1 MISEDALK
9 PVSPLPAPATLLHT
23 TSRSMAIVSL
33 CTTSLLTL
41 LLSGTCGHSPASA
54 TPTDELPSTTTTT
67 TTASTSDEDAR
78 KNSAR
83 LEIAL
88 LKQPRPGTLFNR
100 VLDWHTDHDTLT
112 DYLHRLQQ
120 TATPENSAAQ
130 LLLGLVLLH
139 QERPAEALPLLQSAA
154 TARPTDPVA
163 AWQLGNLLL
172 QSGEPAAAARSLQR
186 ALTLKPASTDLPALC
201 RDCAAAVRQAT
212 TPQQA
217 AEFWIALPA
226 QFPRN
231 KKLAEIAAL
240 QLQTAGVPDAALT
253 IWQDLSNS
261 EQNPETR
268 ARCSLQ
274 IARLQVQQQ
283 RPELALR
290 TLQSELQNLTPES
303 WLARQFL
310 AEIDDLPQH
319 IRQPAQL
326 ILWYQQQS
334 RQSPDDL
341 QLLEKLV
348 QLLLQN
354 RQHAEALTEIQ
365 AASARFPASTRLLRL
380 EIAATTAAAD
390 YPAAEQAWH
399 TLTGHSQTT
408 AQDLEAFAAFTLQR
422 PDLPEE
428 TRRQQATKLLAQA
441 TQTPPVS
448 AAQLLRTARQLQQID
463 QFPTAQTLLLQAAQ
477 LQPENPTVHE
487 ALGQLLLLQNRR
499 EQALLAFQE
508 MAAGPRHNLANLQEL
523 TQVALSHGFTDA
535 AAAAAAAAA
544 TLNPEP
550 ATLIRLSRLLRES
563 TATDPGTTIATQCLA
578 LLQQAESTAE
588 SLAES
593 ARICTE
599 KALVLQSVG
608 QLSSHLSQLTSQP
621 PPDTADSAAATWLEI
636 SILQRTAKN
645 SSAALNS
652 VRNAIRL
659 QPNTPVLLQTAA
671 AICEELGLLAES
683 LQLHE
688 AWLAAAPGQRSACL
702 PQIAQL
708 HLQLGN
714 RPAAAA
720 AMLQLDSAADIS
732 PELAVAAADTLTAA
746 GQRSAAI
753 RLLRRILRQHPADSD
768 LQLTLAELLWTDG
781 QRSAALAACW
791 QAFDSCSQTV
801 RLKTIAA
808 SLVSLHATAGRTT
821 ELLDT
826 LRTRS
831 SRIDM
836 DATTL
841 RQTLLL
847 AEAAGA
853 TDIARTCRLALLDAA
868 DTTFDDQLAA
878 AAHAVTVAD
887 IQQATELLRKLDSQ
901 PRSPDEIARIAVCAA
916 EIPPQLLTDWIPT
929 PETTRQILLERLR
942 VLDQRLQ
949 QKNWQL
955 ALDLASTLHRSLPP
969 DSPLA
974 WPLLLRLA
982 ICQWQLSQRPAAL
995 LTLQQLILEK
1005 PLPDQPASQSP
1016 TPLPAKPSL
1025 HNTAFWTATFE
1036 NSTKIFFANAQSVD
1050 LSVTD
1055 GLDSV
1060 ASLRQAELI
1069 ALSGLLLA
1077 QNLTSDPDSLE
1088 TQLQQQAGSS
1098 ASAARRLWAFRRL
1111 KSVRDNMPL
1120 AFRDDSFQLLR
1131 LHDSA
1136 GPTAVINEVL
1146 NSTASRDKLPPLQL
1160 LQDVSQTL
1168 TLAQSHDAVTAITT
1182 LSDSLPP
1189 QQVVTAII
1197 AIAKHSEHPLP
1208 AAAADSAANPLKQAL
1223 LMRFNSLL
1231 ASRSGSE
1238 PARFADLL
1246 NSLTGLA
1253 ASPRHTE
1260 LAACL
1265 LASDISTRTQL
1276 SAAQLQASL
1285 EFWMQHGSLQ
1295 LTDPHPAPRRAT
1307 APPAN
1312 TTAGKTCSG
1321 LHPDDLHYFLPAGDR
1336 QLLTAILA
1344 AGDKQSDLLHIP
1356 DPAAGSATAA
1366 TAAAVATGG
1375 PVLPGPATRRC
1386 LLQLL
1391 LPDQAAPAATNDT
1404 LQRLQVLLPEAWQP
1418 LWLSAELQERSGQN
1432 DQALAALQA
1441 LSLTDATARRRRAL
1455 SMLRLAALLQQAEP
1469 AELAWQELAGMQLT
1483 VDERRDCARQLRLA
1497 GMSDQ
1502 YQSLVQRTAPELN
1515 EASLQRLQDEL
1526 TMYQQQGRL
1535 PEARE
1540 LAERILQRPT
1550 GGGMRFRR
1558 QGRFTADDLRRS
1570 AENFLQQVDSAASPP
1585 AATP

>member
-1 MISEDALK
+1 M
-9 PVSPLPAPATLLHT
+9 TFF
-23 TSRSMAIVSL
+23 SL

-41 LLSGTCGHSPASA
+41 LLSGTCGHSTASP
-54 TPTDELPSTTTTT
+54 TPTDELRGTI
-67 TTASTSDEDAR
+67 DEDAR
-78 KNSAR
+78 QNSAR

-112 DYLHRLQQ
+112 DYIHRLQQ

-139 QERPAEALPLLQSAA
+139 QERPAEALPLLQAAA

-172 QSGEPAAAARSLQR
+172 QSGQPVAAARSLQL

-217 AEFWIALPA
+217 AEFWIALPS

-231 KKLAEIAAL
+231 KKLAEMAAQ

-274 IARLQVQQQ
+274 IARLQVQLQ
-283 RPELALR
+283 RPELALQ
-290 TLQSELQNLTPES
+290 TLQSELQNLAPES

-319 IRQPAQL
+319 THLPVQL

-341 QLLEKLV
+341 LLLEKLV

-354 RQHAEALTEIQ
+354 RQHAAALTEIQ
-365 AASARFPASTRLLRL
+365 AASARFPASTRLLRM

-408 AQDLEAFAAFTLQR
+408 AQDLEAFAAFMLQR
-422 PDLPEE
+422 PDLPQE
-428 TRRQQATKLLAQA
+428 TRRQQATKLWLQA

-463 QFPTAQTLLLQAAQ
+463 QFPAAQTLLLQAAQ

-487 ALGQLLLLQNRR
+487 ALGQLLLQQNRR
-499 EQALLAFQE
+499 DQALLAFQE

-535 AAAAAAAAA
+535 AVAAAAAAAK
-544 TLNPEP
+544 LNPDP

-563 TATDPGTTIATQCLA
+563 STADPDTTVATQCLA

-608 QLSSHLSQLTSQP
+608 QLSSHLSLLTSQP
-621 PPDTADSAAATWLEI
+621 PPDTADNAAATWLEI
-636 SILQRTAKN
+636 AILQRTAQN

-671 AICEELGLLAES
+671 AICQELGLLAES

-688 AWLAAAPGQRSACL
+688 AWLAAAPGQRSVCL

-714 RPAAAA
+714 RQAAAA

-768 LQLTLAELLWTDG
+768 LQLTLAELLWNDG

-791 QAFDSCSQTV
+791 QAFDSCTQTT
-801 RLKTIAA
+801 RLKTLAA
-808 SLVSLHATAGRTT
+808 SLVSLHATAGRTA
-821 ELLDT
+821 ELLDN

-831 SRIDM
+831 SRTDM

-878 AAHAVTVAD
+878 ATHAVTVAD

-929 PETTRQILLERLR
+929 PETAQQLLLERLR

-1005 PLPDQPASQSP
+1005 HLPDQPDSQPS

-1036 NSTKIFFANAQSVD
+1036 NSSRIFLDNAQSAD
-1050 LSVTD
+1050 LSGTD
-1055 GLDSV
+1055 RLDSV

-1069 ALSGLLLA
+1069 ALSGLLLS

-1120 AFRDDSFQLLR
+1120 AFRADSFQLLR

-1136 GPTAVINEVL
+1136 GPAAVIAELL
-1146 NSTASRDKLPPLQL
+1146 NSTASRDKSPPLQL
-1160 LQDVSQTL
+1160 LQDASQTL
-1168 TLAQSHDAVTAITT
+1168 TVAQSQDALTAITM

-1189 QQVVTAII
+1189 QQVVAAIV
-1197 AIAKHSEHPLP
+1197 AIAAHSQHPLP

-1223 LMRFNSLL
+1223 LIRCNSLL

-1238 PARFADLL
+1238 PATFADLL
-1246 NSLTGLA
+1246 NSLTALA
-1253 ASPRHTE
+1253 TSPRHTE

-1265 LASDISTRTQL
+1265 LASDISTQTQL
-1276 SAAQLQASL
+1276 SAAQLQAAL
-1285 EFWMQHGSLQ
+1285 DFWLQHGSLQ
-1295 LTDPHPAPRRAT
+1295 LTDPHPVPTPAT

-1312 TTAGKTCSG
+1312 NTARKTRSR
-1321 LHPDDLHYFLPAGDR
+1321 LQPDDLQYFLPAGDR

-1344 AGDKQSDLLHIP
+1344 AADKLSDPLHIP
-1356 DPAAGSATAA
+1356 A
-1366 TAAAVATGG
+1366 TAAAGG
-1375 PVLPGPATRRC
+1375 PVLPGPAVRRC

-1391 LPDQAAPAATNDT
+1391 LPDQSPPAATTDT
-1404 LQRLQVLLPEAWQP
+1404 LQQLQALLPQAWQP
-1418 LWLSAELQERSGQN
+1418 LWLSAELLERSGQN

-1455 SMLRLAALLQQAEP
+1455 SMLRLAALLQQAAP
-1469 AELAWQELAGMQLT
+1469 AEQAWQELAGMQLT
-1483 VDERRDCARQLRLA
+1483 VDERRECARQLRLA
-1497 GMSDQ
+1497 GMADQ

-1550 GGGMRFRR
+1550 GGGMKFRR

-1570 AENFLQQVDSAASPP
+1570 AESFLQQANSAVSPP